1 MNLQH
6 ERIAALCAQ
15 LKLDCVATDWAPLA
29 QRTAAAD
36 SSMADF
42 LEQLLQAELGAR
54 EERKRQV
61 LTKLA
66 ALPGVK
72 AACSER
78 TSMRREAAPHQIW
91 PVQQQQRKVGSS
103 MS

>member
-15 LKLDCVATDWAPLA
+15 LTFDSVATDWAPLA
-29 QRTAAAD
+29 QSSAMTD

-54 EERKRQV
+54 EQRKRQV
-61 LTKLA
+61 
-66 ALPGVK
+66 
-72 AACSER
+72 SR
-78 TSMRREAAPHQIW
+78 S
-91 PVQQQQRKVGSS
+91 
-103 MS
+103 